1 MAEKLSPNQVRRIEE
16 IRQFQQVVDHVKRLT
31 AELESSRAAKGKVI
45 DNICGT
51 IAREL
56 SQLRQRALTANVGTL
71 GDTAGALAVL
81 AGRGGGG
88 INFKI
93 RGLLEGVNSL
103 NMQLDQ
109 SLKSA
114 MEPEPKSAGKK
125 PS

>member
-16 IRQFQQVVDHVKRLT
+16 IRHFQQVVEHVKRLVN
-31 AELESSRAAKGKVI
+31 ELDSNRAAKGKVI
-45 DNICGT
+45 DNLCGT

-56 SQLRQRALTANVGTL
+56 SQLRQRALTASVGTL

-81 AGRGGGG
+81 ASRGGGG

-93 RGLLEGVNSL
+93 RGLLEGVTSL
-103 NMQLDQ
+103 TMQLDQ

-114 MEPEPKSAGKK
+114 MDEKK